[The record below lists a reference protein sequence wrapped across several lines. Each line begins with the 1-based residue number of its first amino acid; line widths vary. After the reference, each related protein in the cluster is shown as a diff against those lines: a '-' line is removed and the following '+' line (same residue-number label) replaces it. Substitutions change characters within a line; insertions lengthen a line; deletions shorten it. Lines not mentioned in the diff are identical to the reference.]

1 MPKQSLSMD
10 SLLVAN
16 RGEIAVRVIRT
27 AAELGLRT
35 IAVYSELDRDALHV
49 ELADEAWNIGGPP
62 ASESYLNAR
71 RIIDVARRSG
81 AAAIHPGYGFLS
93 ENAGFARMVEDA
105 GITWVGP
112 PARAIELMGD
122 KIRSRQ
128 TAERAGVAP
137 VPGTTDAV
145 LSLKEAAP
153 IASRI
158 GYPIAVKAS
167 HGGGGKGLRV
177 AANRKELGNAIEGAR
192 REAEAYFGNPAVY
205 LEAYLDRARHIEA
218 QIIVDRHGN
227 ARFLGER
234 DCSVQ
239 RRHQKLIEEAPSTL
253 LTPEGRRGLG
263 EAALAIAE
271 ACDYTNAGTVEF
283 LVRPDGTFYFLEMN
297 TRLQVE
303 HAVTEMVTGLDLVAE
318 QLAIA
323 DGHPLSF
330 DEAPVVGHAIE
341 LRINAEDPANRF
353 RPSPG
358 TVTEYQEPGGPG
370 VRVDSWITPGTT
382 VSQYYDNL
390 LAKLVVW
397 GRTREAAI
405 ARAERA
411 LDEYRVAGVAT
422 TLPAHRAVLS
432 HPVFVSGEAHT
443 RFVEEELMLDPE
455 PFDRG
460 EARPTEDRGPG
471 REMTVEVG
479 GRKFDV
485 TFWPPAAPDPA
496 GGDRPMRRPPQRRAA
511 GGPASTEPGMVLS
524 PMQGTIVKV
533 SVKAGDRVTAD
544 QQICILEAMKMEN
557 EIKSP
562 MDGELVELR
571 VQPGDTVRTN
581 ELIAIIR

>member
-1 MPKQSLSMD
+1 MSPPNLRMN

-49 ELADEAWNIGGPP
+49 ELADEAWNIGGPA

-71 RIIDVARRSG
+71 SILDVARRSG
-81 AAAIHPGYGFLS
+81 ADAIHPGYGFLA
-93 ENAGFARMVEDA
+93 ENAGFARMVADA
-105 GITWVGP
+105 GVTWVGP
-112 PARAIELMGD
+112 PASAIELMGD
-122 KIRSRQ
+122 KIRSRR
-128 TAERAGVAP
+128 TAEEAGVPA
-137 VPGTTDAV
+137 VPGTTEAV
-145 LSLKEAAP
+145 SSLKKAAP

-177 AANRKELGNAIEGAR
+177 ANNRKELGNAIEGAR
-192 REAEAYFGNPAVY
+192 REAEAYFGHPAVY

-253 LTPEGRRGLG
+253 LTPGRREALG
-263 EAALAIAE
+263 EAALSIAE
-271 ACDYTNAGTVEF
+271 TCGYVNAGTVEF

-303 HAVTEMVTGLDLVAE
+303 HTVTEMVTGLDLVAE

-323 DGHPLSF
+323 DGRSLSF
-330 DEAPVVGHAIE
+330 DHVPVAGHAIE
-341 LRINAEDPANRF
+341 LRINAEDPGNGF

-358 TVTEYQEPGGPG
+358 TVTEYREPSGPG
-370 VRVDSWITPGTT
+370 VRVDSWITTGASI
-382 VSQYYDNL
+382 SQYYDNL
-390 LAKLVVW
+390 MAKLVVW

-405 ARAERA
+405 ARASRA

-422 TLPAHRAVLS
+422 TIPAHRAVLS
-432 HPVFVSGEAHT
+432 HPVFVQGNAHT

-460 EARPTEDRGPG
+460 EAQPTEDRGPG

-485 TFWPPAAPDPA
+485 TFWPPEAPA
-496 GGDRPMRRPPQRRAA
+496 HAGDRPMRRPPQRRAA
-511 GGPASTEPGMVLS
+511 GGPASSERGMVLS

-533 SVKAGDRVTAD
+533 SVKAGERVSLD
-544 QQICILEAMKMEN
+544 QQICVLEAMKMEN

-562 MDGELVELR
+562 MDGELVELKVR
-571 VQPGDTVRTN
+571 PGDTVRTD
-581 ELIAIIR
+581 EVVAIIR

>member
-1 MPKQSLSMD
+1 MPPPSLRMN
-10 SLLVAN
+10 SLLIAN

-49 ELADEAWNIGGPP
+49 ELADEAWNIGGPS
-62 ASESYLNAR
+62 ASESYLNAP
-71 RIIDVARRSG
+71 RILEVARQSG
-81 AAAIHPGYGFLS
+81 AGAVHPGYGFLA
-93 ENAGFARMVEDA
+93 ENAGFAGMVADA

-112 PARAIELMGD
+112 PASAIELMGD
-122 KIRSRQ
+122 KILSRR
-128 TAERAGVAP
+128 TAERAGVSP
-137 VPGTTDAV
+137 VPGTTEAV
-145 LSLKEAAP
+145 RSFKEAAR

-158 GYPIAVKAS
+158 GYPVAVKAA

-177 AANRKELGNAIEGAR
+177 ANNRRELANAIEGAR
-192 REAEAYFGNPAVY
+192 REAEAYFGHPAVY

-218 QIIVDRHGN
+218 QIVVDQHGN

-239 RRHQKLIEEAPSTL
+239 RRHQKLIEETPSTL
-253 LTPEGRRGLG
+253 LDTDGRSALG
-263 EAALAIAE
+263 DAALAMAA
-271 ACDYTNAGTVEF
+271 ACGYVNAGTVEF

-303 HAVTEMVTGLDLVAE
+303 HTVTEMVTGLDLVAE

-330 DEAPVVGHAIE
+330 DQAPAVGHAIE
-341 LRINAEDPANRF
+341 LRINAEDPGNGF

-358 TVTEYQEPGGPG
+358 TVTEYREPSGPG
-370 VRVDSWITPGTT
+370 VRVDSWITAGTSI
-382 VSQYYDNL
+382 SQYYDNL
-390 LAKLVVW
+390 MAKLVVW

-405 ARAERA
+405 ARAARA

-422 TLPAHRAVLS
+422 TIPAHRAVLS
-432 HPVFVSGEAHT
+432 HPVFVAGEAHT

-455 PFDRG
+455 AFDRG
-460 EARPTEDRGPG
+460 EAQPSEDRGPG

-485 TFWPPAAPDPA
+485 TFWPPEAPA
-496 GGDRPMRRPPQRRAA
+496 HAGDRPMRRPPKRRTA
-511 GGPASTEPGMVLS
+511 GGSSSSEPGMVLS

-533 SVKAGDRVTAD
+533 SVKAGERVVLD
-544 QQICILEAMKMEN
+544 QQICVLEAMKMEN
-557 EIKSP
+557 EIRSP
-562 MDGELVELR
+562 IDGELVELKVR
-571 VQPGDTVRTN
+571 PGDTVRTN
-581 ELIAIIR
+581 EVIAIIR